1 MSSVSEWD
9 AFAGAASVAYA
20 LALLRLRTDL
30 SDPVHLLLFSS
41 VLVAGLV
48 LVVQWLS
55 PPDLEIRLL
64 RFRLSRAGK
73 AVELA
78 AAVALTALTWLVL
91 ARPAVAVAL
100 GVAVAYLWFHRESY
114 YDDLRTEVERLAAS
128 ESSERPRNA

>member
-30 SDPVHLLLFSS
+30 SDPVHLLLFSP

-48 LVVQWLS
+48 LVVHGLS
-55 PPDLEIRLL
+55 PPDLQIRLL
-64 RFRLSRAGK
+64 RFRLSRVGK
-73 AVELA
+73 AVELT
-78 AAVALTALTWLVL
+78 AAVALTALTWSVL
-91 ARPAVAVAL
+91 ARPGVAVAL

-114 YDDLRTEVERLAAS
+114 YDDLRTEVERLAGSEATAS
-128 ESSERPRNA
+128 PEDA